1 MVISKFKEKYRNQGK
16 CITELKHG
24 SKQKVRMSKYEIRV
38 QIRIKIVR
46 KSRNRNKQHHD
57 KRNSLSN

>member
-1 MVISKFKEKYRNQGK
+1 MVISKFKEQYRNQGK
-16 CITELKHG
+16 CIAELKHG
-24 SKQKVRMSKYEIRV
+24 SKRKIRMSKYEIRV

-46 KSRNRNKQHHD
+46 KSRNENKQHSD